1 LTPEESKVAQRA
13 AQLAKADLVTKM
25 VVEMTSLQGVMGK
38 YYALDSGE
46 TAAVAD
52 AVYEHYLPRFA
63 GDETPKSKSGL
74 TVGIADR
81 LDSLSGLFAM
91 GLEPTGAKDPF
102 AQRRAAIGLV
112 QSLMAWDLDFDLR
125 AGIAQAAAV
134 QPVVVSDESKGKT
147 LDFITQR
154 LRALLLEAGH
164 RHDVTD
170 AVLAAQG
177 HNPAA
182 AQRAIIA
189 LGKQVK
195 VKDWRQTLD
204 AFGRCVRITRDL
216 KETYAVDESA
226 VAEDAERE
234 LLNAVTAAEATQR
247 ASGSVDDF
255 LNVFM
260 TMISA
265 INLFFD
271 KVLVMAED
279 EKLKRNR
286 LGLLQRVAALANGVA
301 DFSKLEG
308 F

>member
-1 LTPEESKVAQRA
+1 
-13 AQLAKADLVTKM
+13 
-25 VVEMTSLQGVMGK
+25 MGK
-38 YYALDSGE
+38 YYALDYGE
-46 TAAVAD
+46 PPAVAD
-52 AVYEHYLPRFA
+52 AINEHYLPRFA
-63 GDETPKSKSGL
+63 GDETPKSKPGL
-74 TVGIADR
+74 AVGVADR
-81 LDSLSGLFAM
+81 LDSLTGLFAM

-112 QSLMAWDLDFDLR
+112 QGLMAWDLDFDLR
-125 AGIAQAAAV
+125 DGIAHAAAV
-134 QPVVVSDESKGKT
+134 QPVVVSDESKAKT
-147 LDFITQR
+147 VDFIIQR

-189 LGKQVK
+189 LGKRVK
-195 VKDWRQTLD
+195 AKDWQLTLD

-216 KETYAVDESA
+216 KDTYSVDETA
-226 VAEDAERE
+226 VVEEAERE
-234 LLNAVTAAEATQR
+234 LLNALVVAEATKR
-247 ASGSVDDF
+247 SSGSVDDF
-255 LNVFM
+255 LNVF
-260 TMISA
+260 TPTIPV
-265 INLFFD
+265 INTFFD

-286 LGLLQRVAALANGVA
+286 LGLLQRVAKLADGVA